1 MVDVSWL
8 TVHIKQYTP
17 FPLFATVMPDK
28 VAMNAELVTTDSW
41 FQSEIRGDTFTLKR
55 YFGLDL
61 SVIQSASNLFIY
73 KAQIW
78 VNICLAVKIIRLL
91 HSIKVLMRF
100 FS

>member
-41 FQSEIRGDTFTLKR
+41 FQSEIRGDTFTTWAPTDQYIALFYMCFRSKII
-55 YFGLDL
+55 L
-61 SVIQSASNLFIY
+61 SNTYYWF
-73 KAQIW
+73 
-78 VNICLAVKIIRLL
+78 VNIE
-91 HSIKVLMRF
+91 
-100 FS
+100 